1 MKEAGELSIL
11 LAATATTAGAASAAG
26 SRACALARVL
36 AHGALHPAHAV
47 GSPGGTLFIGFD
59 PTLQHR
65 PGAAAAA
72 ADVGVA
78 ESFSRG
84 SSLCA
89 PLGGAG
95 ISGTLR
101 GTASGRAGLAVAYG
115 TFIAMRCFGA
125 KRSLAFLVGIS
136 GSIRQ
141 AAERKAN
148 GSKQRYA
155 GSSGLCIIHLSLLCS
170 LGYTAVPG
178 WARSSGM
185 PRVVAIE
192 SGK

>member
-1 MKEAGELSIL
+1 MTLSIL
-11 LAATATTAGAASAAG
+11 LAGTATTATTAGAASAAG

-72 ADVGVA
+72 TDVSVA

-89 PLGGAG
+89 PLGGLVFREPCEAPPPDEP
-95 ISGTLR
+95 
-101 GTASGRAGLAVAYG
+101 GLLLPMVL
-115 TFIAMRCFGA
+115 
-125 KRSLAFLVGIS
+125 SLPCVV
-136 GSIRQ
+136 
-141 AAERKAN
+141 
-148 GSKQRYA
+148 
-155 GSSGLCIIHLSLLCS
+155 SGLSVRLPSLSESPAAFARLPKERPTAASNAMPVLLVCALFICLS
-170 LGYTAVPG
+170 FVHWDTLPFLGGHGLPECPAL
-178 WARSSGM
+178 
-185 PRVVAIE
+185 
-192 SGK
+192 

>member
-1 MKEAGELSIL
+1 VTLSIL
-11 LAATATTAGAASAAG
+11 LAATATTATTAGAASAAG

-72 ADVGVA
+72 TDVSVA

-115 TFIAMRCFGA
+115 AFIAMRCFGA
-125 KRSLAFLVGIS
+125 KRSAAFARLPKERPMAASNAMPVLLVCALFI
-136 GSIRQ
+136 
-141 AAERKAN
+141 
-148 GSKQRYA
+148 
-155 GSSGLCIIHLSLLCS
+155 CLSLVH

-185 PRVVAIE
+185 PRVVAMG